1 MTERQFLGKI
11 EVEPLY
17 ERAKDHELPMEPH
30 GGAAD
35 AAEQPPPF
43 AHLVGEDLLL
53 DAVELGSGV
62 VGIAI
67 DGVDHLLQEHLQKY
81 RRGWNFATASDELA
95 RDVDRAQR
103 AAAAG
108 DEQRLGQGEMEK
120 ADLFS
125 QPVEIADEVG
135 QNAVETAAARVELLM
150 LIGGD
155 EELPRYGG

>member
-1 MTERQFLGKI
+1 MARCERQFLGKI
-11 EVEPLY
+11 EVETLY
-17 ERAKDHELPMEPH
+17 ERAKDHELTMEAH

-35 AAEQPPPF
+35 AAEHRPPF
-43 AHLVGEDLLL
+43 AYLVGEDSLL

-81 RRGWNFATASDELA
+81 RRGRNFATASDELA

-108 DEQRLGQGEMEK
+108 DEQPLGQGEMEK
-120 ADLFS
+120 ADLFGE
-125 QPVEIADEVG
+125 PVEIADEVG
-135 QNAVETAAARVELLM
+135 EDAVEATADHVELLM
-150 LIGGD
+150 LIG
-155 EELPRYGG
+155 